1 MPMATSWSY
10 VPDDRY
16 KSARALVH
24 MLADV
29 VSKGGNLLLNIGP
42 GPDGTWHAAAY
53 DRLEELGDWLDVNS
67 EAIYETRAVAPYRE
81 GRIRLT
87 GRADGTVYAIYLADE
102 GETRLPAY
110 LSMTEL
116 RPAEGATVS
125 LLGTEE
131 ALEWERA
138 GTGFVARVP
147 DHLRGSPPC
156 DYAWV
161 LEISAVAR

>member
-53 DRLEELGDWLDVNS
+53 DRLQALGDWMDVNS

-81 GRIRLT
+81 GKLRLT
-87 GRADGTVYAIYLADE
+87 RRKDGTVYAIYLADE
-102 GETRLPAY
+102 KETQLPSY
-110 LSMTEL
+110 MSMTEL
-116 RPAEGATVS
+116 QPAEGATVS
-125 LLGTEE
+125 LLGVETP
-131 ALEWERA
+131 LEWERA
-138 GTGFVARVP
+138 GTGFIVRVP
-147 DHLRGSPPC
+147 DNLRGSPPC

-161 LEISAVAR
+161 LKISAVAR